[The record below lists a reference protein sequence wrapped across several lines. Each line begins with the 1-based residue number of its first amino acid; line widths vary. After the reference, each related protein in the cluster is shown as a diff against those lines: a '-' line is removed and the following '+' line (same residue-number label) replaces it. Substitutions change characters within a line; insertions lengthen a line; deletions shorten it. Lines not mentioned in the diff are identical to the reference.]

1 MHVMDVVNWTFSRA
15 RHRVLVEIERNA
27 RELVVFLPLLYMTVY
42 IVHSGMSSVR
52 ELSFVG
58 FGE

>member
-27 RELVVFLPLLYMTVY
+27 RDFVVFLPLLYMTVY
-42 IVHSGMSSVR
+42 IVQYFMNSV
-52 ELSFVG
+52 
-58 FGE
+58 